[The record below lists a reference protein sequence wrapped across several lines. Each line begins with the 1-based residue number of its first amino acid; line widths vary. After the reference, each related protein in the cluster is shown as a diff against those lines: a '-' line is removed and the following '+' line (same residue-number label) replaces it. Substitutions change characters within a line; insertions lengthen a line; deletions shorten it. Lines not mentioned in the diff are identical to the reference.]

1 MISEERKELNRQRII
16 DVSTELFVR
25 QGIAMTTLAQIAR
38 ESNVVCR
45 TVSNIFGSKGNLV
58 LEDLRSILQKM
69 MNRLYRV
76 VATPEYG
83 TLTGLEQILCILRTR
98 GALLMTRPAILLLLN
113 EIKVWAA
120 RSYHDGQVVK
130 VYTDNLKSLYRML
143 GDALDKGHSDGSIN
157 PVIEKKQA
165 LSILGPAFRAVIQQL
180 ALAKINPEFSRVL
193 DVEEELEIQLSMV
206 RDGLRNH
213 NR

>member
-1 MISEERKELNRQRII
+1 
-16 DVSTELFVR
+16 
-25 QGIAMTTLAQIAR
+25 
-38 ESNVVCR
+38 
-45 TVSNIFGSKGNLV
+45 
-58 LEDLRSILQKM
+58 
-69 MNRLYRV
+69 
-76 VATPEYG
+76 
-83 TLTGLEQILCILRTR
+83 
-98 GALLMTRPAILLLLN
+98 MTRPAILLLLN